1 MLGVLLAV
9 VALAG
14 CGGGAASDEPTVVA
28 GLYPLAWAVGQ
39 IAGDRHRVVDV
50 TPPGAEPH
58 DVELSPRDV
67 EEILGADLVVYV
79 GGGFQPAVE
88 DAVELRDG
96 DSLDIL
102 AGGSDPHVWLDPV
115 RFAAVARRVGEAL
128 GRSAAGERLASRLLE
143 LHREYEA
150 GLAHCTRRTLVTT
163 HAAFGRLA
171 ARYGLEQLA
180 LAGTSPEAEPTARD
194 LEGLIEQV
202 RASGATTVFSEP
214 LASDRVPRTV
224 AREAGLRVGVL
235 DPVEGLTENGVEAGA
250 DYLTVMRDD
259 LEALREALGCR

>member
-1 MLGVLLAV
+1 MRMLGVLLAV

-14 CGGGAASDEPTVVA
+14 CGGGTASDEPTIVA

-67 EEILGADLVVYV
+67 DEILGADLVVYV

-88 DAVELRDG
+88 DAVKLRDG

-102 AGGSDPHVWLDPV
+102 AGGPDPHVWLDPV

-150 GLAHCTRRTLVTT
+150 G
-163 HAAFGRLA
+163 
-171 ARYGLEQLA
+171 
-180 LAGTSPEAEPTARD
+180 
-194 LEGLIEQV
+194 
-202 RASGATTVFSEP
+202 
-214 LASDRVPRTV
+214 
-224 AREAGLRVGVL
+224 
-235 DPVEGLTENGVEAGA
+235 
-250 DYLTVMRDD
+250 
-259 LEALREALGCR
+259 